1 MPLRR
6 PVEVEP
12 WKRVLGPRAPS
23 QPSAACVLGSI
34 QGGPWW
40 NLNSPFCVHTCTH
53 THVCTHMQTH
63 VHIYT
68 YTHTLSSE
76 MVPRGWT
83 DPLCSHLLPTHP
95 SRGPATS
102 KKIRKKRRHS
112 KGTRRGLKPTQLL
125 ISLWLWANRFVSL
138 GLIFLIHKGGQ

>member
-34 QGGPWW
+34 QGDPWW

-68 YTHTLSSE
+68 HTHTLSSE

-83 DPLCSHLLPTHP
+83 DPLLPTHP

-102 KKIRKKRRHS
+102 KKIRQKEETLQRDKERPQ
-112 KGTRRGLKPTQLL
+112 TYPIINQLV
-125 ISLWLWANRFVSL
+125 AL
-138 GLIFLIHKGGQ
+138 GKSVCLSGPHFPHT